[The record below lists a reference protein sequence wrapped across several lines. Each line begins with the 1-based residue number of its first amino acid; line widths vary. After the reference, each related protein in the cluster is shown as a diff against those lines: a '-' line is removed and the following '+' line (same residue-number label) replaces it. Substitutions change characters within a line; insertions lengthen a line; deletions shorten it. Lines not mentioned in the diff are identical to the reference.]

1 MISERHKGAVAI
13 HTVFQVLAV
22 SLSFFAW
29 YLFITIFDIR
39 GLAGGFLGYSTY
51 GSLAVLALLGRT
63 TYRAGQDGAI
73 LSGLFWGR
81 LKLAARQ
88 TVFIGTVIVFFLVV
102 TKDRDISRVFLFSW
116 LPILYVTLCLTNLA
130 TPHLVMPL
138 VFAEGHRQKFLLIT
152 RSRDVFQKERLIEW
166 LQRQRR
172 MGIRVIGISGP
183 SEIQAIDSDIPF
195 LGSTDEISQILR
207 QQSPDVL
214 LCLEPPGDQS
224 EVNQW
229 LALAEKRGARLIFW
243 DDLNRRFGMRA
254 WSAEVDGLNFVHF
267 RREPLESPFN
277 RVVKRAFDLA
287 ISGFAVGVIMP
298 LLCALVW
305 LLHRLQSPGPLF
317 FRQTRRGIGG
327 GEFRIF
333 KFRTMHAGNENDKRQ
348 TSRGDERI
356 FPAAHWLRRTSLD
369 EIPQFLNVLRG
380 EMSVVGPRPHIPEHD
395 EQWSRILN
403 AYHVRTVAK
412 PGITGLAQVRGMR
425 GEAKSD
431 EDVLKRIESDLEY
444 IENYTPLVDLTIVAQ
459 TALQVLFPKN
469 TAY

>member
-22 SLSFFAW
+22 SLSFCGW
-29 YLFITIFDIR
+29 YWLITLFDIR

-51 GSLAVLALLGRT
+51 GLIAVLALLGRA

-116 LPILYVTLCLTNLA
+116 LPVLYVTLCLTNLA

-138 VFAEGHRQKFLLIT
+138 VFAASHRQKFLLIT
-152 RSRDVFQKERLIEW
+152 RSKDVFQKERLIEW

-172 MGIRVIGISGP
+172 MGIRVIGLSGP
-183 SEIQAIDSDIPF
+183 SEIQTIDPSIPF
-195 LGSTDEISQILR
+195 LGNTNEISQILL

-243 DDLNRRFGMRA
+243 DDLHRRFGMRA

-287 ISGFAVGVIMP
+287 IAGFAVGVIMP
-298 LLCALVW
+298 PLCAVVW

-333 KFRTMHAGNENDKRQ
+333 KFRTMHAGKEADTRQ
-348 TSRGDERI
+348 AQRDDERI
-356 FPAAHWLRRTSLD
+356 FPTAHWLRRTSLD

-444 IENYTPLVDLTIVAQ
+444 IENYTPLVDVTIVAQ

>member
-13 HTVFQVLAV
+13 HTAFQVLAV
-22 SLSFFAW
+22 SLSFCAW
-29 YLFITIFDIR
+29 YFVITMFDIR
-39 GLAGGFLGYSTY
+39 GLVGGFWGYSTY
-51 GSLAVLALLGRT
+51 GLLAVLALLGRA

-88 TVFIGTVIVFFLVV
+88 SIFIGTVIVFFLVV

-138 VFAEGHRQKFLLIT
+138 VFAASHRQKFLLIT
-152 RSRDVFQKERLIEW
+152 RSKDIFQKERLIEW

-172 MGIRVIGISGP
+172 MGIRVVGISGP
-183 SEIQAIDSDIPF
+183 TEIQAINPSIPF
-195 LGSTDEISQILR
+195 LGNTNEISQILL

-243 DDLNRRFGMRA
+243 DDLNRRFGIRA

-287 ISGFAVGVIMP
+287 IAGFAVGVIMP
-298 LLCALVW
+298 PLCAVVW
-305 LLHRLQSPGPLF
+305 LLHRLQSRGPLF

-333 KFRTMHAGNENDKRQ
+333 KFRTMHMGNETDKRQ
-348 TSRGDERI
+348 ARRGDERI
-356 FPAAHWLRRTSLD
+356 FPAAHWLRRRSLD

-395 EQWSRILN
+395 EKWSRILN

-425 GEAKSD
+425 GEAQSD

-459 TALQVLFPKN
+459 TAAQVLFPKN

>member
-1 MISERHKGAVAI
+1 
-13 HTVFQVLAV
+13 L
-22 SLSFFAW
+22 
-29 YLFITIFDIR
+29 FDIR

-51 GSLAVLALLGRT
+51 ALMAVLALLGRA

-138 VFAEGHRQKFLLIT
+138 VFAASHRQKFLLIT
-152 RSRDVFQKERLIEW
+152 RSKDIFQKERLIEW

-172 MGIRVIGISGP
+172 MGIRVIGLSGP
-183 SEIQAIDSDIPF
+183 PEIQTIDPSIPF
-195 LGSTDEISQILR
+195 LGNTNEISQILL

-224 EVNQW
+224 EVNHW

-243 DDLNRRFGMRA
+243 DDLHRRFGTRA

-277 RVVKRAFDLA
+277 RVVKRTFDLA
-287 ISGFAVGVIMP
+287 IAGFAAGVIMP
-298 LLCALVW
+298 PLCVVVW
-305 LLHRLQSPGPLF
+305 LLHRIQSPGPLF

-348 TSRGDERI
+348 ASRGDERI
-356 FPAAHWLRRTSLD
+356 FPTAHWLRRTSLD

-459 TALQVLFPKN
+459 TAVQVLFPKN

>member
-1 MISERHKGAVAI
+1 MISERHRGAAAI
-13 HTVFQVLAV
+13 HTIFQVLGV
-22 SLSFFAW
+22 TLSFCGW
-29 YLFITIFDIR
+29 YWFFTLFDIR
-39 GLAGGFLGYSTY
+39 GLTSGFLGYSTY
-51 GSLAVLALLGRT
+51 GLIAVLALLGRA
-63 TYRAGQDGAI
+63 TYRAGEDGAI

-88 TVFIGTVIVFFLVV
+88 TVFIGTVMVFFLVM

-116 LPILYVTLCLTNLA
+116 LPVLYVTLCLTNLA

-138 VFAEGHRQKFLLIT
+138 VFAANHRQKFLLIT
-152 RSRDVFQKERLIEW
+152 RSKDIFQKERLIEW

-172 MGIRVIGISGP
+172 MGISVIGFSGP
-183 SEIQAIDSDIPF
+183 SDFQVIDPSIPF
-195 LGSTDEISQILR
+195 LGNTSEISQILL
-207 QQSPDVL
+207 QQNPDVL

-287 ISGFAVGVIMP
+287 IAGFAVGIIMP
-298 LLCALVW
+298 PLCAIVW
-305 LLHRLQSPGPLF
+305 LLHRIQSPGPLF
-317 FRQTRRGIGG
+317 FRQTRRGFGG

-333 KFRTMHAGNENDKRQ
+333 KFRTMHVGKETDTRQ
-348 TSRGDERI
+348 AQRGDERI

-403 AYHVRTVAK
+403 AYNVRTVAK

-444 IENYTPLVDLTIVAQ
+444 IENYTPLVDVTIVAQ

>member
-13 HTVFQVLAV
+13 HTAFQVLAV
-22 SLSFFAW
+22 SLSFCAW
-29 YLFITIFDIR
+29 YLIITIFDIR

-51 GSLAVLALLGRT
+51 GLIAVLALVGRT

-73 LSGLFWGR
+73 LSGLFSGR
-81 LKLAARQ
+81 LRLAARQ
-88 TVFIGTVIVFFLVV
+88 TLFIATVIVFFLVV

-116 LPILYVTLCLTNLA
+116 LPVLYFTLCLTNLA

-138 VFAEGHRQKFLLIT
+138 VFAASHRQKFLLIT
-152 RSRDVFQKERLIEW
+152 RSGDIYQKERLIEW

-183 SEIQAIDSDIPF
+183 SEIQAIAPDIPV
-195 LGSTDEISQILR
+195 LGSPNEISHILL

-214 LCLEPPGDQS
+214 LCLEPPGDQT

-267 RREPLESPFN
+267 RREPLESPLN
-277 RVVKRAFDLA
+277 RVVKRVFDLTIA
-287 ISGFAVGVIMP
+287 GFAVGVIMP
-298 LLCALVW
+298 PLCAVVW

-317 FRQTRRGIGG
+317 FRQKRRGIGG
-327 GEFRIF
+327 GEFEIF
-333 KFRTMHAGNENDKRQ
+333 KLRTMHVSSERNISQ
-348 TSRGDERI
+348 TRKGDSRI
-356 FPAAHWLRRTSLD
+356 FPSGHWLRRTSLD

-395 EQWSRILN
+395 EKWSRILN

-425 GEAKSD
+425 GEANSD

>member
-1 MISERHKGAVAI
+1 M
-13 HTVFQVLAV
+13 
-22 SLSFFAW
+22 
-29 YLFITIFDIR
+29 FDIR
-39 GLAGGFLGYSTY
+39 GLTGGFLGYPTY
-51 GSLAVLALLGRT
+51 GFIAVLALLGRAA
-63 TYRAGQDGAI
+63 YRAGQDGAL

-88 TVFIGTVIVFFLVV
+88 TFFIGTVIVFFLVV
-102 TKDRDISRVFLFSW
+102 IKDRDISRVFLFSW

-138 VFAEGHRQKFLLIT
+138 VFAASHRQKFLLIT
-152 RSRDVFQKERLIEW
+152 RSKDIFQKERLIEW

-172 MGIRVIGISGP
+172 MGIRVVGISGP
-183 SEIQAIDSDIPF
+183 SEIQAIDPGIPF
-195 LGSTDEISQILR
+195 LGNTDEISQILL

-214 LCLEPPGDQS
+214 LCLEALGDQS

-287 ISGFAVGVIMP
+287 IAGLATGVIMP
-298 LLCALVW
+298 PLCAVVW

-327 GEFRIF
+327 GEFEIF
-333 KFRTMHAGNENDKRQ
+333 KFRTMHVSSERNISQ
-348 TSRGDERI
+348 TRKGDSRI
-356 FPAAHWLRRTSLD
+356 FTSGHWLRRTSLD

-459 TALQVLFPKN
+459 TAMQVLFPKN
-469 TAY
+469 SAY

>member
-1 MISERHKGAVAI
+1 M
-13 HTVFQVLAV
+13 
-22 SLSFFAW
+22 
-29 YLFITIFDIR
+29 FDIR
-39 GLAGGFLGYSTY
+39 GLVGGFWGYSTY
-51 GSLAVLALLGRT
+51 GLLAVLALLGRA

-88 TVFIGTVIVFFLVV
+88 SIFIGTVIVFFLVV

-138 VFAEGHRQKFLLIT
+138 VFAASHRQKFLLIT
-152 RSRDVFQKERLIEW
+152 RSKDIFKKERLIEW

-172 MGIRVIGISGP
+172 MGIRVVGISGP
-183 SEIQAIDSDIPF
+183 TEIQAINPSIPF
-195 LGSTDEISQILR
+195 LGNTNEISQILL

-243 DDLNRRFGMRA
+243 DDLNRRFGIRA

-287 ISGFAVGVIMP
+287 IAGFAVGVIMP
-298 LLCALVW
+298 PLCAVVW
-305 LLHRLQSPGPLF
+305 LLHRLQSRGPLF

-333 KFRTMHAGNENDKRQ
+333 KFRTMHVGNETDKRQ
-348 TSRGDERI
+348 ARRGDERI
-356 FPAAHWLRRTSLD
+356 FPAAHWLRRRSLD

-395 EQWSRILN
+395 EKWSRILN

-425 GEAKSD
+425 GEAQSD

-459 TALQVLFPKN
+459 TAAQVLFPKN

>member
-13 HTVFQVLAV
+13 HTAFQLLAV
-22 SLSFFAW
+22 SLSFCAW
-29 YLFITIFDIR
+29 YFVITMFDIR
-39 GLAGGFLGYSTY
+39 GLVGGFLGYSTY
-51 GSLAVLALLGRT
+51 GLLAVLALLGRA

-88 TVFIGTVIVFFLVV
+88 SIFIGTVIVFFLVV

-138 VFAEGHRQKFLLIT
+138 VFAASHRQKFLLIT
-152 RSRDVFQKERLIEW
+152 RNKDIFQKERLIEW

-172 MGIRVIGISGP
+172 MGIRVVGISGP
-183 SEIQAIDSDIPF
+183 TEIQAIDPSIPF
-195 LGSTDEISQILR
+195 LGGTDEISQILL

-243 DDLNRRFGMRA
+243 DDLNRRFGIRA

-267 RREPLESPFN
+267 RREPLESPLN

-287 ISGFAVGVIMP
+287 IAGFAVGVIMP
-298 LLCALVW
+298 PLCAVVW
-305 LLHRLQSPGPLF
+305 LLHRLQSRGPLF

-333 KFRTMHAGNENDKRQ
+333 KFRTMHVGNETDKRQ
-348 TSRGDERI
+348 ARRGDERI
-356 FPAAHWLRRTSLD
+356 FPAAHWLRRRSLD

>member
-13 HTVFQVLAV
+13 HTAFQVLAV
-22 SLSFFAW
+22 SLSFCSW
-29 YLFITIFDIR
+29 YFVITMFDIR
-39 GLAGGFLGYSTY
+39 GLTGGFLGYPTY
-51 GSLAVLALLGRT
+51 GFIAVLALLGRAA
-63 TYRAGQDGAI
+63 YRAGQDGAL

-88 TVFIGTVIVFFLVV
+88 TFFIGTVIVFFLVV
-102 TKDRDISRVFLFSW
+102 IKDRDISRVFLFSW

-138 VFAEGHRQKFLLIT
+138 VFAASHRQKFLLIT
-152 RSRDVFQKERLIEW
+152 RSKDIFQKERLIEW

-183 SEIQAIDSDIPF
+183 SKIQAIDPGIPF
-195 LGSTDEISQILR
+195 LGNTDEISKILLH
-207 QQSPDVL
+207 QSPDVL
-214 LCLEPPGDQS
+214 LCLEPPESQL

-243 DDLNRRFGMRA
+243 DDLNRRFGTRA

-267 RREPLESPFN
+267 RREPLESPLN
-277 RVVKRAFDLA
+277 RVFKRAFDLA
-287 ISGFAVGVIMP
+287 IAGFAVGVIMP
-298 LLCALVW
+298 PLCAIFW
-305 LLHRLQSPGPLF
+305 LLHRVQSPGPLF

-327 GEFRIF
+327 GEFEIF
-333 KFRTMHAGNENDKRQ
+333 KFRTMHVSSERNISQ
-348 TSRGDERI
+348 TRKGDSRI
-356 FPAAHWLRRTSLD
+356 FTSGHWLRRTSLD

-459 TALQVLFPKN
+459 TAMQVLFPKN
-469 TAY
+469 SAY

>member
-1 MISERHKGAVAI
+1 
-13 HTVFQVLAV
+13 L
-22 SLSFFAW
+22 
-29 YLFITIFDIR
+29 
-39 GLAGGFLGYSTY
+39 
-51 GSLAVLALLGRT
+51 
-63 TYRAGQDGAI
+63 
-73 LSGLFWGR
+73 GR

-116 LPILYVTLCLTNLA
+116 LPVLYVTLCLTNLA

-138 VFAEGHRQKFLLIT
+138 VFAASHRQKFLLIT
-152 RSRDVFQKERLIEW
+152 RSKDVFQKERLIEW

-172 MGIRVIGISGP
+172 MGIRVIGLSGP
-183 SEIQAIDSDIPF
+183 SEIQTIDASIPF
-195 LGSTDEISQILR
+195 LGNTNEISQILL

-224 EVNQW
+224 EVNHW

-243 DDLNRRFGMRA
+243 DDLHRRFGMRA

-287 ISGFAVGVIMP
+287 IAGFAVGVIMP
-298 LLCALVW
+298 PLCAVVW

-333 KFRTMHAGNENDKRQ
+333 KFRTMHVGKEQNTNQATK
-348 TSRGDERI
+348 GDVRI
-356 FPAAHWLRRTSLD
+356 FPFGHWLRRTSLD

-425 GEAKSD
+425 GEAKTD

-444 IENYTPLVDLTIVAQ
+444 IENYTPLVDVTIVAQ